1 LDLTQTPDD
10 YLPRTNYV
18 PACDEDTYAIRGPR
32 VSWDDSKLTTDFFR
46 LVNREMLSQARE
58 RTFLAAIVPPE
69 VGHVNTC
76 FASAFQDTGRLVDFA
91 AMAVSLPIDFHVKST
106 AMGHANKTLVA
117 QLPVLDQTHLRP
129 ALHARVLMLNCLTS
143 YYSSLWRDC
152 WDDQFRSQRWSK
164 KDSRLN
170 DNRFHSLT
178 STWNHYIPLRTDF
191 ERRQALVEIDVLV
204 ARALALT
211 LDELLSIYRIQFP
224 VFRQYEDNTF
234 FDQNGR
240 IVYLDGDS
248 SFGLKTP
255 EWRTV
260 ENMLAGT
267 VTRRTD
273 DDTLPGGP
281 CERIIEYV
289 APFDRCD
296 READYTTAWKY
307 FEENG
312 E

>member
-1 LDLTQTPDD
+1 
-10 YLPRTNYV
+10 
-18 PACDEDTYAIRGPR
+18 
-32 VSWDDSKLTTDFFR
+32 
-46 LVNREMLSQARE
+46 
-58 RTFLAAIVPPE
+58 
-69 VGHVNTC
+69 
-76 FASAFQDTGRLVDFA
+76 
-91 AMAVSLPIDFHVKST
+91 MAVSLPIDFHVKST